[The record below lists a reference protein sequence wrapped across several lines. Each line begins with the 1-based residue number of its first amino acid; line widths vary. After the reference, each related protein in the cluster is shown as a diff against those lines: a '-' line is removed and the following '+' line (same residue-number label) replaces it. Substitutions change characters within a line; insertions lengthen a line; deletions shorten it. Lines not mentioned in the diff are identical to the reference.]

1 MEERNLNDA
10 IKKAE
15 SLRSFRDVNKERFEK
30 NTDHVDIVLLADEVQ
45 GLRTIVAI
53 AAPTALIPVRE
64 TLRVED
70 DHTESW

>member
-1 MEERNLNDA
+1 MRTIQDALER
-10 IKKAE
+10 AE

-45 GLRTIVAI
+45 GLRAI